1 MSPKPKKQKPQK
13 AKEKKRKTPPSD
25 LESDDSTSGTEAEA
39 GEAETHCDGDA
50 EEDNIRLLR
59 SAVHVEYLQISETVQ
74 VKNKMVRRS
83 RSPLG
88 SLHTSTAPRS
98 SNTKSNGQ
106 YHEEA

>member
-1 MSPKPKKQKPQK
+1 MPPKNPKKQ
-13 AKEKKRKTPPSD
+13 AGKKRRKEPPPEP
-25 LESDDSTSGTEAEA
+25 ESDDSTSGTEAEA

-98 SNTKSNGQ
+98 SNTKSTG
-106 YHEEA
+106 A